1 MGIAPKTDLIHDQP
15 STGPPAHIGG
25 RRPGSERITIIRPLA
40 QSVAVAVATAAAV
53 SACTSSVAGH
63 RSVSVSVFSARA
75 GQCFVSPTTVH
86 AELSKL
92 SRTPCSQK
100 HNQEA
105 YATVGYVAADGSKP
119 STYPGNDLL
128 TKFAQGACA
137 PRFGPYVGVD
147 YLDSSLY
154 FTYLLPSPRS
164 WQADDRNVICFITTA
179 CGTLESSVKGSK
191 K

>member
-1 MGIAPKTDLIHDQP
+1 
-15 STGPPAHIGG
+15 
-25 RRPGSERITIIRPLA
+25 
-40 QSVAVAVATAAAV
+40 
-53 SACTSSVAGH
+53 
-63 RSVSVSVFSARA
+63 VSVSVFTARP

-86 AELSKL
+86 AELSKI
-92 SRTPCSQK
+92 SRTPCSSK

-105 YATVGYVAADGSKP
+105 YATVGYVPADGSKAT
-119 STYPGNDLL
+119 STYPGSDLL

-137 PRFGPYVGVD
+137 QRFATYVGVD

-164 WQADDRNVICFITTA
+164 WQADDRNVICFVTTA
-179 CGTLESSVKGSK
+179 GGTLDSSVKGSK